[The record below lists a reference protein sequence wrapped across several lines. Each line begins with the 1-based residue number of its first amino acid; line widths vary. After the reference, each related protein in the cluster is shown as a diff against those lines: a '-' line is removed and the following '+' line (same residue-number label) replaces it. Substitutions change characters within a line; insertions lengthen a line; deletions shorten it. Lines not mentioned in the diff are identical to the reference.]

1 MRLLQ
6 KLVFWK
12 SSKKANAVE
21 PFQQRIDTAGES
33 QDAFCLE
40 KQSTIEAR
48 PKASSSGADAPTAQP
63 QVPAAAELVSPLG
76 TTELPARHE
85 NVPGPRAV
93 AAPFASSSQNRR
105 DVSEMPAPSACSEA
119 SDTARHGV
127 EEGLIK
133 YAPAEKS
140 SSKGSKSR
148 KVSFAGPEMKQAEV
162 DTRTPSPS
170 EYEGEGEDWVSFR
183 ASLEDIRA
191 GVSEAFGQMISSSL
205 QSTKWD
211 KRSQAL
217 KAITQVL
224 KGLDLQGVPP
234 PGSTGVLGLGL
245 ELRDR
250 TRCWRLSCQLL
261 NHVMRDKVMPVRLAA
276 LELFQDT
283 FANTPD
289 VEPAEARYAAGMLVE
304 HLINGVGD
312 SNLRLHEAARKC
324 ILFASERPGL
334 LGLGCVLDKLKAKLN
349 VCPKGGERNKVH
361 FGVLDTVAV
370 LLEHFPGRRFNADQ
384 QPSSPKS
391 LNSLEDDGDDDVQ
404 TFGDSWTAEDISPFI
419 IAGMVE
425 DSLGPRVRNSAV
437 ALAGTVFTTFGMD
450 AMQPLFK
457 SLRPAKVTLLK
468 QKFKE
473 LEEDQIPLDEDEED
487 DGGEGDARPDLDNLL
502 ICGSAMRPAPIAG
515 VPAAALPG
523 AMGEEDMLMD
533 GILEETGM
541 VFSGAGIV
549 NEGRPVEDELE
560 DALLEEE
567 LLGMGLDDMEDLD
580 EQQAL
585 LSSLADLEGSS
596 DSILQ
601 SHRDD
606 NISVEAF

>member
-1 MRLLQ
+1 MKFLQRLT
-6 KLVFWK
+6 FWK

-21 PFQQRIDTAGES
+21 PFQQRTDSAGES
-33 QDAFCLE
+33 PDVSRSE
-40 KQSTIEAR
+40 KPIIIEASA
-48 PKASSSGADAPTAQP
+48 KASSSEADAPMAQA
-63 QVPAAAELVSPLG
+63 QVPPVAKPVSPLG
-76 TTELPARHE
+76 TTELEARHE
-85 NVPGPRAV
+85 NVPGPGAV
-93 AAPFASSSQNRR
+93 AAPFASSSQNRG
-105 DVSEMPAPSACSEA
+105 DVSEMPAPDAWSET
-119 SDTARHGV
+119 SEIAR
-127 EEGLIK
+127 
-133 YAPAEKS
+133 
-140 SSKGSKSR
+140 SSKGSKNR
-148 KVSFAGPEMKQAEV
+148 KVSFAGPEIKQAEV

-170 EYEGEGEDWVSFR
+170 EYEGESEDCVSFKT
-183 ASLEDIRA
+183 SLEDIRA
-191 GVSEAFGQMISSSL
+191 GVSAAFGQMIGSSL

-234 PGSTGVLGLGL
+234 PGSTGVLGMGL

-289 VEPAEARYAAGMLVE
+289 VEPDEARYAAGVLVE

-312 SNLRLHEAARKC
+312 SNLRLHEAARRC
-324 ILFASERPGL
+324 ILFAAERPDL
-334 LGLGCVLDKLKAKLN
+334 LGLGCVLDKLKAKLDA
-349 VCPKGGERNKVH
+349 CPKGGERNKIH

-370 LLEHFPGRRFNADQ
+370 LLEHFPGRRVNADKS
-384 QPSSPKS
+384 PSSPKS
-391 LNSLEDDGDDDVQ
+391 LISEEGDLDDDDDEDDVQ
-404 TFGDSWTAEDISPFI
+404 TYSDSWTAEDISPFI

-437 ALAGTVFTTFGMD
+437 ALAGTVFTTFGVD

-473 LEEDQIPLDEDEED
+473 LEEDQIPHDEDDED
-487 DGGEGDARPDLDNLL
+487 DGAVGDSRPDLDDLL
-502 ICGSAMRPAPIAG
+502 ICGSAVRPAPIHG
-515 VPAAALPG
+515 VSAASLPG

-533 GILEETGM
+533 GILEDTGM
-541 VFSGAGIV
+541 VFGGAGIV
-549 NEGRPVEDELE
+549 NEGRLVEDELE

-567 LLGMGLDDMEDLD
+567 LLGMGLDDLEDLD

-585 LSSLADLEGSS
+585 LSSLADLEGSM

-606 NISVEAF
+606 NISVEVF

>member
-1 MRLLQ
+1 MKFLQ
-6 KLVFWK
+6 KLTFWK

-21 PFQQRIDTAGES
+21 PFQQRIDSTGES
-33 QDAFCLE
+33 PEAFRLE
-40 KQSTIEAR
+40 KPSIIEASL
-48 PKASSSGADAPTAQP
+48 KASSSEADAPVAQA
-63 QVPAAAELVSPLG
+63 QVLPVAKPVSPLG
-76 TTELPARHE
+76 TTELEARHE
-85 NVPGPRAV
+85 NVPGPRAI
-93 AAPFASSSQNRR
+93 AAPCASSSQNRGVVSEVPAPGACSATAELAR
-105 DVSEMPAPSACSEA
+105 PGAEECLAKDVS
-119 SDTARHGV
+119 
-127 EEGLIK
+127 
-133 YAPAEKS
+133 AER
-140 SSKGSKSR
+140 SKGSKSR
-148 KVSFAGPEMKQAEV
+148 KVSFAGPEIKLAEV

-170 EYEGEGEDWVSFR
+170 EYEGESEDCVSFR
-183 ASLEDIRA
+183 ATLEHIRA
-191 GVSEAFGQMISSSL
+191 GVSEAFGQMIGSSL

-234 PGSTGVLGLGL
+234 PGSTGVLGMGL

-289 VEPAEARYAAGMLVE
+289 VEPDEARYAAGVLVE

-312 SNLRLHEAARKC
+312 SNLRLHEAARRC
-324 ILFASERPGL
+324 ILFAAERPGL
-334 LGLGCVLDKLKAKLN
+334 LGLGCVLDKLKAKLDA
-349 VCPKGGERNKVH
+349 CPKGGERNKIH

-370 LLEHFPGRRFNADQ
+370 LLEHFPGRRVNADKS
-384 QPSSPKS
+384 PISPKS
-391 LNSLEDDGDDDVQ
+391 LNSEDDDLDDDDDDQ
-404 TFGDSWTAEDISPFI
+404 TCGDSWTAEDISPFI

-437 ALAGTVFTTFGMD
+437 ALAGTVFSTFGMD

-473 LEEDQIPLDEDEED
+473 LEEDQIPQDEDDED
-487 DGGEGDARPDLDNLL
+487 DGGEADVRPDLDNLL
-502 ICGSAMRPAPIAG
+502 ICGSAMRPAPIPG
-515 VPAAALPG
+515 VPAATLPG
-523 AMGEEDMLMD
+523 AMGEEDIMD

-549 NEGRPVEDELE
+549 HEGRPVEDELE

-567 LLGMGLDDMEDLD
+567 LLGMGLDDLEDLD

-585 LSSLADLEGSS
+585 LSSLADLEGST
-596 DSILQ
+596 DSFLQ

-606 NISVEAF
+606 NISVEVF

>member
-1 MRLLQ
+1 MKFLRQLT
-6 KLVFWK
+6 FWK
-12 SSKKANAVE
+12 SSQKANAVE
-21 PFQQRIDTAGES
+21 PFQQRIDSAGKGA
-33 QDAFCLE
+33 DAVRLE
-40 KQSTIEAR
+40 EPSTIEAS
-48 PKASSSGADAPTAQP
+48 PKPSTSGAPAHA
-63 QVPAAAELVSPLG
+63 QVPPVAAPVSPLG
-76 TTELPARHE
+76 TTELEARHE
-85 NVPGPRAV
+85 NVPGPGAV
-93 AAPFASSSQNRR
+93 SAPSASSSQHA
-105 DVSEMPAPSACSEA
+105 SEPQEPPAPGASSEA
-119 SDTARHGV
+119 SGIARPGIEESTTKDSPV
-127 EEGLIK
+127 ER
-133 YAPAEKS
+133 
-140 SSKGSKSR
+140 SSKGLKSR
-148 KVSFAGPEMKQAEV
+148 KVSFAGPETKQPEV

-170 EYEGEGEDWVSFR
+170 EYEGESDDCVSFKT
-183 ASLEDIRA
+183 SLVVIRA
-191 GVSEAFGQMISSSL
+191 GVSEAFGQMIGSSL

-234 PGSTGVLGLGL
+234 PGSTGVLGMSLD
-245 ELRDR
+245 RDR

-283 FANTPD
+283 FADTPD
-289 VEPAEARYAAGMLVE
+289 VEPDEARYAAGVLVE

-312 SNLRLHEAARKC
+312 SNLRLHEAARRC
-324 ILFASERPGL
+324 ILFAAERPGL
-334 LGLGCVLDKLKAKLN
+334 LGLGCVLDKLKAKLDT
-349 VCPKGGERNKVH
+349 CPKGGERNKIH

-370 LLEHFPGRRFNADQ
+370 LLEHFPGRRVNADKS
-384 QPSSPKS
+384 PSSPKS
-391 LNSLEDDGDDDVQ
+391 LISEDDDLDDDDDVQ
-404 TFGDSWTAEDISPFI
+404 TCGDSWTAEDISPFI

-437 ALAGTVFTTFGMD
+437 ALAGTVFTTFGME

-473 LEEDQIPLDEDEED
+473 LEEDQIPLDEDDED

-502 ICGSAMRPAPIAG
+502 VCGSAMRPAPIPG
-515 VPAAALPG
+515 VLAASLPG
-523 AMGEEDMLMD
+523 AMGEDDMLMD

-567 LLGMGLDDMEDLD
+567 LLCMGLDDLEDLD

-585 LSSLADLEGSS
+585 LSSLADLEGST